1 MQHETFWLIFILSWQ
16 LTCRQTSVACI
27 KGKPYFQSKN
37 APHEFTNI
45 VKKHNTFCNFVVC
58 WSSLLCSLWQRR
70 WDYFKRTGA
79 MNIVINV
86 MKIFSYTLD
95 EIEWFVV
102 LWSLRIYFKMC
113 VCSISIVAMSLW
125 WRLAFRSSSKSKA
138 RSSHSQLLLSELPSC
153 CVIIFLFFVVT
164 G

>member
-27 KGKPYFQSKN
+27 KGKPFFQSKN
-37 APHEFTNI
+37 VPHEFTNI

-70 WDYFKRTGA
+70 WDYFKRIGA

-86 MKIFSYTLD
+86 MKIFWYTLD
-95 EIEWFVV
+95 EIEWFVVV

-113 VCSISIVAMSLW
+113 VCVQFQSWLCHFGDALLFDLLQSL
-125 WRLAFRSSSKSKA
+125 KPGVVI
-138 RSSHSQLLLSELPSC
+138 HSYYCLSCL
-153 CVIIFLFFVVT
+153 VVV
-164 G
+164 